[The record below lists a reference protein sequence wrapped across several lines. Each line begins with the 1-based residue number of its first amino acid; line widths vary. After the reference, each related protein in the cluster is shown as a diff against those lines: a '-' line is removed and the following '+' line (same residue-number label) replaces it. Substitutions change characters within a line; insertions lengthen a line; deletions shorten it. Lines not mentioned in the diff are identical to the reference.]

1 MNFIQVSNYIINFAH
16 VTHVERHDDS
26 SLTIYLA
33 SGETVDIDDI
43 AVAKTLWSTLQS
55 AKPSIVHVGN

>member
-1 MNFIQVSNYIINFAH
+1 MNFILVSNFIINFAH

-26 SLTIYLA
+26 SITVYLT

-55 AKPSIVHVGN
+55 TKLITHVGN